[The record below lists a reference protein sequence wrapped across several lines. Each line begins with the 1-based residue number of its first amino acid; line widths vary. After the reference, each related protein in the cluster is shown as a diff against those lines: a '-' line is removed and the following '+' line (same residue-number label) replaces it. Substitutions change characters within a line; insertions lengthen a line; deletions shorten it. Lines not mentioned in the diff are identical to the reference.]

1 MGEGTDMAKDAAG
14 IVLLDN
20 NFASIQT
27 AVKWGRNIFDSIR
40 KFIQFQVSVN
50 IVALVLAFV
59 GSCIIS
65 QSPLNAVQL
74 LWVNIIMDSFAS
86 LALATDPPVA
96 SQLLRPPTKKEEYII
111 TKVDFKTDYVLY

>member
-1 MGEGTDMAKDAAG
+1 MGGGTDLAKDAAG

-40 KFIQFQVSVN
+40 KFIQFQICVN

-65 QSPLNAVQL
+65 QSPLTTIQL
-74 LWVNIIMDSFAS
+74 LWINLIMDSFAS
-86 LALATDPPVA
+86 LALATDPPTPD
-96 SQLLRPPTKKEEYII
+96 QMLRPPVKKTDYII
-111 TKVDFKTDYVLY
+111 TPVS